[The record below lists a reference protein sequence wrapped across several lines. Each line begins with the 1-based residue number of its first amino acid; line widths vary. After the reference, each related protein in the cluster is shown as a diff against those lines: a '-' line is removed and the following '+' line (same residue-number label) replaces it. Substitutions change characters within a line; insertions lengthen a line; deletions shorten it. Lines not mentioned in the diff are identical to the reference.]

1 MTTEQSRKPFD
12 NATAR
17 SITQL
22 RRLAIRAVAGPQRE
36 EPERGQEEWQ
46 DHLRN
51 LQEWVCELLVKNQE
65 LRMALEKEKHHG
77 ESN

>member
-1 MTTEQSRKPFD
+1 MTTEQPRKPFD
-12 NATAR
+12 NATAG
-17 SITQL
+17 SIAPSQ
-22 RRLAIRAVAGPQRE
+22 RLATRAIAGAQCE
-36 EPERGQEEWQ
+36 EPERGSEEWQ

-51 LQEWVCELLVKNQE
+51 LQQCVCELLIKNQV